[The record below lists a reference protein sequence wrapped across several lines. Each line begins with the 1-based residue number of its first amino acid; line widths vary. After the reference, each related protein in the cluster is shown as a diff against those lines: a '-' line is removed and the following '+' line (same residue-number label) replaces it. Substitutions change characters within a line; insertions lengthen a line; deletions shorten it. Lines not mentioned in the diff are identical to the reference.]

1 MTEFP
6 SFLRLNNIPLCMLSH
21 LSHVWLCDPRDYSF
35 SPWYS
40 PGKNTRVGWHTLL
53 QGIFLI
59 QVLNLHLLHC
69 RWILYW
75 LSHQGSHIYIY
86 IYLSHFLNPFINQ
99 QAFDYFH
106 NLALVNNAAKNMRV
120 QISLRDT
127 NFISFVYTP
136 KWNCE
141 PYCSST
147 FNFLR
152 KFYTVLHSDCTNL
165 FPTNN
170 VQGLPFPQTYSYQG
184 RRGEG

>member
-1 MTEFP
+1 MSDSATPGTIASVHDILQARIPEWVGTPFSRGFSWSRYWICIFCIAGEF
-6 SFLRLNNIPLCMLSH
+6 FID
-21 LSHVWLCDPRDYSF
+21 WA
-35 SPWYS
+35 
-40 PGKNTRVGWHTLL
+40 TREAIYT
-53 QGIFLI
+53 
-59 QVLNLHLLHC
+59 
-69 RWILYW
+69 
-75 LSHQGSHIYIY
+75 YIY
-86 IYLSHFLNPFINQ
+86 ISHFLNPFINQ